1 MGSPTTH
8 LPPKVEQSGNV
19 RVITFSAD
27 QVRDVENMFA
37 RQLAGRTD
45 GLEESHLLLNFSNV
59 EYLNGAELGTL
70 ITLHQ
75 RMKACGGRLTLFNL
89 NDRVY
94 EVFTITRLQT
104 FLGICREEMTNP
116 GGGGSTTI
124 IKNKV
129 DGAEETASDYPGDP
143 DKFADCEEADTWTA
157 KTPRAF
163 TITAAAG
170 RAWRTA

>member
-27 QVRDVENMFA
+27 EARDVENMLA
-37 RQLAGRTD
+37 RQLAGSTAR
-45 GLEESHLLLNFSNV
+45 LEGSHLLLDFSNV
-59 EYLNGAELGTL
+59 EYLNGDELGTL

-75 RMKACGGRLTLFNL
+75 RLKACGGRLTLFNL
-89 NDRVY
+89 NAQVY
-94 EVFTITRLQT
+94 EVFTMTHLQT
-104 FLGICREEMTNP
+104 LLGICREEMTNP

-129 DGAEETASDYPGDP
+129 DGAEQTASDYPGDP
-143 DKFADCEEADTWTA
+143 DKFADCE
-157 KTPRAF
+157 
-163 TITAAAG
+163 
-170 RAWRTA
+170 